1 MSLSAN
7 ELLEMKNKITRM
19 KSQRDQA
26 TGVVEAAKK
35 RLKDEFGVKSLGEAK
50 KKLADLQTEREAK
63 QVEEDSLVQEFKTK
77 YAI

>member
-1 MSLSAN
+1 MSLTAN

-26 TGVVEAAKK
+26 TGAVDAAKA
-35 RLKDEFGVKSLGEAK
+35 RLKTEFGVKSLGEAK
-50 KKLADLQTEREAK
+50 KKLADLQAERQEKEEA
-63 QVEEDSLVQEFKTK
+63 EAALVQEFKTK